1 MELEVSIQERASLL
15 YSTDA
20 KTGCGIIT
28 QSVLSESATKPVLQA
43 SCVRIAQKYIVKR
56 RRTISSKNSFI
67 LSFEKPL
74 NHVAVILT
82 YNKRDNIAN
91 VVHTLHAKF
100 LKSLAG

>member
-43 SCVRIAQKYIVKR
+43 SCVRIAQYIVKR
-56 RRTISSKNSFI
+56 RRTLSSKNSFI